1 MQKVFLVEDSPLVLG
16 RLKDLLSGVPGT
28 QIVGEAGTASA
39 AIAGILDAQPDIALL
54 DLNLAEGSGLDVLR
68 ALHARMPQVAFYMLS
83 NFSAYPYRELA
94 QRLGAKGYFDKTKE
108 FERVRDLVA
117 ASAANAAK
125 GEPSCLQSSC

>member
-1 MQKVFLVEDSPLVLG
+1 MQKVFLVEDSPLVLE
-16 RLKDLLSGVPGT
+16 RLKDLLTGVPGT
-28 QIVGEAGTASA
+28 QIVGEAGTAGA

-117 ASAANAAK
+117 QSAVNAAK
-125 GEPSCLQSSC
+125 GEPKCLQSSC

>member
-1 MQKVFLVEDSPLVLG
+1 MQKVFLVEDSPLVLE
-16 RLKDLLSGVPGT
+16 RLKDLLTDVAGA

-94 QRLGAKGYFDKTKE
+94 QRLGASGYFDKTKD
-108 FERVRDLVA
+108 FERMRELVA
-117 ASAANAAK
+117 RRAANAVK
-125 GEPSCLQSSC
+125 GESPCLQSSC